1 MGVCWKVTYNDVEEA
16 EVVSNFHAKMHFVET
31 VVFEVE
37 IFQSQVV
44 STWAAI
50 DLSPGARVE
59 FQKQSVG
66 LSPHNVNM
74 WQFLT
79 SSLKNDQQEFC
90 QSPNKPPISFF
101 FLLPIDELCRSILKQ
116 A

>member
-16 EVVSNFHAKMHFVET
+16 EVVSNFHARCTLLKLWF
-31 VVFEVE
+31 FEVE

-79 SSLKNDQQEFC
+79 SSLKNDQMEFC
-90 QSPNKPPISFF
+90 QSLNKSPISFF
-101 FLLPIDELCRSILKQ
+101 FLLPMTNP
-116 A
+116 